1 MAYKILIVDDSAITR
16 TVLKK
21 TISMAEIPVQ
31 QYYEADNGIKALDIL
46 SDHSV
51 DLVLADINMPQMNGM
66 EMTAAILANPAT
78 CDVPVVIIS
87 THTEDTRISELRS
100 QGVKAY
106 IRKPF
111 TPEIIRNVLSDILQ
125 LNPA

>member
-1 MAYKILIVDDSAITR
+1 MVYKILIVDDSAITR
-16 TVLKK
+16 MILKK

-46 SDHSV
+46 GDHSV

-66 EMTAAILANPAT
+66 EMAAAILANPT
-78 CDVPVVIIS
+78 TSDVPVVIIS
-87 THTEDTRISELRS
+87 THTEDSRINELRS

-111 TPEIIRNVLSDILQ
+111 TPEIIRDVLSEILQ